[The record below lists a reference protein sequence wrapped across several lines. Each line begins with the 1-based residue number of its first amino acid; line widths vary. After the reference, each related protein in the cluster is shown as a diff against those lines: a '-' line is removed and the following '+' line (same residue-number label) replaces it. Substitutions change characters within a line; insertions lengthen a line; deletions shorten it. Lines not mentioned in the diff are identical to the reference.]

1 MPAEALL
8 VHHTPSRPRLY
19 MAMELASKSWKLAF
33 SNGTARK
40 PRVVTIEARSEDALD
55 DAIVRAKK
63 RLGLPPDAPVVS
75 CHEAG
80 RDGFSVHRFLEG
92 KGVESLVIDPAS
104 IAVPRHKK
112 RKKTDRLDALKLLAC
127 LVRHHRG
134 DDDVWRVVRVPTVD
148 QEDEREPQRE
158 REELCEERTRHRNRI
173 KSYLARLGIRVRT
186 LRGLTESLGD
196 FQTLWGDPI
205 PPEMASAICREVER
219 LQLVEEQLSL
229 IDAEE
234 RERLEQPRTE
244 MDAMATTLVELKGI
258 GVVGAMVVVKEL
270 LGWRDFK
277 NRREVGGASG
287 LTGTPYD
294 TGESSREQG
303 ISKTGNRR
311 IRRIMIEL
319 AWSWLRYQPDSPLTH
334 WFVEK
339 FTTGGKRS
347 KRKGIVALARRLL
360 IELWKLLRYG
370 VLPEGVALYRSV

>member
-1 MPAEALL
+1 MPAEALP
-8 VHHTPSRPRLY
+8 VHHTPSRPHLY

-33 SNGTARK
+33 SDGTVRK
-40 PRVVTIEARSEDALD
+40 PRVVTIDARCEASLD
-55 DAIVRAKK
+55 DAIARAKK
-63 RLGLPPDAPVVS
+63 RLGLSPDALVVS

-104 IAVPRHKK
+104 IPLPPRKK
-112 RKKTDRLDALKLLAC
+112 RKKTDRLDALKLLSC
-127 LVRHHRG
+127 LLRHHRG
-134 DDDVWRVVRVPTVD
+134 DAGVWRVVRVPTVS

-186 LRGLTESLGD
+186 LRALPEVLGD
-196 FQTLWGDPI
+196 LQTLWGDPV
-205 PPEMASAICREVER
+205 PPEMAAAIVREVER
-219 LQLVEEQLSL
+219 LELVEEHLSL

-234 RERLEQPRTE
+234 RERLAEPRTE
-244 MDAMATTLVELKGI
+244 MDAMASTLVELKGI

-287 LTGTPYD
+287 LTGTPFN
-294 TGESSREQG
+294 TGETSRDQG
-303 ISKTGNRR
+303 ISKAGNRR

-319 AWSWLRYQPDSPLTH
+319 AWSWLRYQPDSPLTQ
-334 WFVEK
+334 WFLEK

-360 IELWKLLRYG
+360 IELWKLLRFG

>member
-1 MPAEALL
+1 M
-8 VHHTPSRPRLY
+8 S
-19 MAMELASKSWKLAF
+19 MELASKSWKLAF
-33 SNGTARK
+33 SDGTAKK
-40 PRVVTIEARSEDALD
+40 PRVVSIDARCEASLD

-63 RLGLPPDAPVVS
+63 RFGLSPDAPVVS

-80 RDGFSVHRFLEG
+80 RDGFSVHRFLVG
-92 KGVESLVIDPAS
+92 KGTDSIVVDPAS
-104 IAVPRHKK
+104 IAVSRRRK

-134 DDDVWRVVRVPTVD
+134 DDDVWRVVRIPTVG

-186 LRGLTESLGD
+186 LRGLPEVVGD
-196 FQTLWGDPI
+196 LRTLWGGPV
-205 PPEMASAICREVER
+205 PSEMALAICRECER
-219 LQLVEEQLSL
+219 LELVEQHLSL

-234 RERLEQPRTE
+234 RERLAEPRTE
-244 MDAMATTLVELKGI
+244 MDAMASTLVELKGV

-303 ISKTGNRR
+303 ISKAGNRR

-334 WFVEK
+334 WFLEK

-360 IELWKLLRYG
+360 IELWKLLRFG